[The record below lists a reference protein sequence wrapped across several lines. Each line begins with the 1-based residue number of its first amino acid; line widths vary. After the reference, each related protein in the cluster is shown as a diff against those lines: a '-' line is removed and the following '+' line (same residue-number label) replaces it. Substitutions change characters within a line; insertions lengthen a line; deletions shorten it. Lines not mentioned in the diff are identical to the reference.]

1 MRSFALQAH
10 INRSPE
16 QLFAFMTDLPSAPGW
31 RSLVRKMEVMGGGPL
46 RKGAQVVVTLDVM
59 GQVRQTTSE
68 VWSYDPPR
76 RFGTRNTASGV
87 TGEFEYVLQPAS
99 SGGTDVTFTCDVRP
113 RGLMWLLLPLLL
125 RQNRARY
132 ADQLARLKRAAERPA

>member
-1 MRSFALQAH
+1 MRSFSLREH

-31 RSLVRKMEVMGGGPL
+31 RSLVRKMELVGGGPL
-46 RKGAQVVVTLDVM
+46 RQGAEVVVTFDVL
-59 GQVRQTTSE
+59 GQVRQTISE

-76 RFGTRNTASGV
+76 RFGTRNTASRV
-87 TGEFEYVLQPAS
+87 TGEFEYVLEPAQD
-99 SGGTDVTFTCDVRP
+99 GGTDVTFTCDVRP
-113 RGLMWLLLPLLL
+113 HGVMWLLLPLLI

-132 ADQLARLKRAAERPA
+132 ADQLARLKRAAERAA